1 MQNFLKNKTFLI
13 LGGSG
18 FVGKQ
23 IISNLV
29 KKKARIV
36 VLTRNPNKVKSLK
49 VLGPPGQIEI
59 ISGNIFEEGLLETL
73 IKGKFAVINLCGIL
87 YESRNNEFDIIH
99 HFLPELLSK
108 ICQNLK
114 IKKFIH
120 ISALGVSKNSTS
132 KYSNSKA
139 LGEEKI
145 LLNYKTANIL
155 RPSVIY
161 GVGDNF
167 FGLFEKIS
175 KISPIIPIVGAK
187 VKFQPVFNND
197 VAKAVVHL
205 LENSNHKHK
214 IFNLCGPEIFTFYDL
229 VQNFMNNINRKRVLL
244 KINPKLMM
252 LPGLILQNFPN
263 PPFTFDQMKLLSSDN
278 VSDGKH
284 PELKEL
290 GIQPTYL
297 SSKLPEI
304 SKFYL

>member
-1 MQNFLKNKTFLI
+1 MQNFLKNKTLLI

-18 FVGKQ
+18 FVGRQ

-36 VLTRNPNKVKSLK
+36 ILTRNPNKVKSLK

-87 YESRNNEFDIIH
+87 YESRNKEFDIIH
-99 HFLPELLSK
+99 HFLPDLLSK
-108 ICQNLK
+108 ICQNFK

-139 LGEEKI
+139 LGEEKV
-145 LLNYKTANIL
+145 LLNYKTAKIL

-167 FGLFEKIS
+167 FGLFEKFS
-175 KISPIIPIVGAK
+175 KISPIIPIIGAN

-205 LENSNHKHK
+205 LENSNNKNK
-214 IFNLCGPEIFTFYDL
+214 IFNLCGPEKFTFYDL
-229 VQNFMNNINRKRVLL
+229 IKNFMNNLNRKRVLL

-278 VSDGKH
+278 VSDGKY